1 MNTNIS
7 VNNSI
12 MSDIKCPKCGST
24 QIHAD
29 KRGFKAGRAVA
40 GTLIAGP
47 LAGLATG
54 GAGKNKVIITCL
66 GCGHQFKPG
75 EGSSLGGSTYSG
87 TNNYPEG
94 VAFVRQERGNYKCAH
109 CGKVSSFEEANKRC
123 PSCGGYIKE
132 SDRIGYVK
140 PTATTKES
148 GASSGLIVAIV
159 MILAFILVLVMC
171 S

>member
-1 MNTNIS
+1 
-7 VNNSI
+7 

-54 GAGKNKVIITCL
+54 GMGKNKIVITCL

-75 EGSSLGGSTYSG
+75 EGSSSGSSTYSG
-87 TNNYPEG
+87 TNNYTEG
-94 VAFVRQERGNYKCAH
+94 VTFVRQERADYKCAH

-140 PTATTKES
+140 PEVTSKPNDGNLSAGGVILIIAVFIFIVIMIAT
-148 GASSGLIVAIV
+148 
-159 MILAFILVLVMC
+159 C